1 MEYPKA
7 IQFANSLLREIQPY
21 CRKVEIVGDIRRRCK
36 EVKSI
41 EILAVSR
48 EEEVFNLFGESVTAY
63 LIIEDWVHS
72 CGLNFAKNGAKYKNF
87 IWNGD
92 WINLYLTSPYQ
103 WGLHTRRVLRMALR
117 TGNPHYASWLVTPKR
132 KGGALP
138 GMMCVKDEWLLCN
151 NKQIVT
157 QTEVNFYEA
166 INVDCISKSASQDRK
181 TATRKYGVD
190 DRCSP

>member
-7 IQFANSLLREIQPY
+7 IQSANSLLREIQPY
-21 CRKVEIVGDIRRRCK
+21 CKKVEIVGDIRRRSE

-72 CGLNFAKNGAKYKNF
+72 CGLNFAKNGAKYKKF

-92 WINLYLTSPYQ
+92 WINLYLTSTYQ
-103 WGLHTRRVLRMALR
+103 WGLHMALR

-138 GMMCVKDEWLLCN
+138 GIMYVKDGWLLCN
-151 NKQIVT
+151 SKRIVT
-157 QTEVNFYEA
+157 QTELNFYEA
-166 INVDCISKSASQDRK
+166 IDIDWVRPEERNEKVWR
-181 TATRKYGVD
+181 R
-190 DRCSP
+190 